1 MNVIKKFNKIF
12 NILMNDKRNN
22 ILLLELQKLH
32 NLDLIKTEL
41 LLNIIKGIIFT
52 LYLDYNKIDKYIL
65 IFKSIHLNYEDN
77 KMFFTY
83 FNSLDF
89 SDQFNYNENKINNIF
104 YYMDI
109 FFYNNYENKNIFE
122 IQYFIIKEI
131 NNLKIDL
138 SNKIDLYVIILKY
151 INNISFKNNL
161 NKIKKNLIDL
171 FDNLNILLK

>member
-12 NILMNDKRNN
+12 NILINDKRNN

-65 IFKSIHLNYEDN
+65 IFKSIQLNYENN

-83 FNSLDF
+83 FNNLDF
-89 SDQFNYNENKINNIF
+89 SEQFNYNENKINNIF
-104 YYMDI
+104 YHIDI

-131 NNLKIDL
+131 NNLNIDL

-171 FDNLNILLK
+171 FDNLNIFIK

>member
-12 NILMNDKRNN
+12 NILINDKRNN

-65 IFKSIHLNYEDN
+65 IFKSIQLNYENN

-83 FNSLDF
+83 FNNLDF
-89 SDQFNYNENKINNIF
+89 SEQFNYNENKINNIF
-104 YYMDI
+104 YHIDI

-171 FDNLNILLK
+171 FDNLNIFIK